1 MRINKHYTVYT
12 LRKTALKVNTMKKF
26 ALSSAVAVLALTSSL
41 ANAAVGVNH
50 NGPQLNPY
58 AQSNAQVQGNE
69 VVLELVSNDARL
81 NSEAINPLY
90 KVVSPA
96 TTGSA
101 EGQAYSVRVS
111 H

>member
-26 ALSSAVAVLALTSSL
+26 ALSSAIAVLALTSTL

-50 NGPQLNPY
+50 NGPQLNPC

-69 VVLELVSNDARL
+69 VTLELVQTGKL
-81 NSEAINPLY
+81 NSKEVNPLF

-96 TTGSA
+96 TTGST
-101 EGQAYSVRVS
+101 EGQAYTVRVS

>member
-1 MRINKHYTVYT
+1 
-12 LRKTALKVNTMKKF
+12 MKKIILGSTI
-26 ALSSAVAVLALTSSL
+26 ATLALASTL
-41 ANAAVGVNH
+41 ASAAVGVNH
-50 NGPQLNPY
+50 NGPQLNPF

-96 TTGSA
+96 TTGST
-101 EGQAYSVRVS
+101 EGQAYTVRVS

>member
-1 MRINKHYTVYT
+1 MKGIKMKTVI
-12 LRKTALKVNTMKKF
+12 
-26 ALSSAVAVLALTSSL
+26 LSGVLASLAMTSSL
-41 ANAAVGVNH
+41 AMAAVGVNH

-101 EGQAYSVRVS
+101 EGQAYTVRVS

>member
-1 MRINKHYTVYT
+1 
-12 LRKTALKVNTMKKF
+12 MKKIILGSTI
-26 ALSSAVAVLALTSSL
+26 ATLALASTL
-41 ANAAVGVNH
+41 ASAAVGVNH
-50 NGPQLNPY
+50 NGPQLNPF
-58 AQSNAQVQGNE
+58 AQSNAQIKGNE

-96 TTGSA
+96 TTGST
-101 EGQAYSVRVS
+101 EGQAYTVRVS

>member
-1 MRINKHYTVYT
+1 MKTVI
-12 LRKTALKVNTMKKF
+12 
-26 ALSSAVAVLALTSSL
+26 LSGVLASLAMTSSL
-41 ANAAVGVNH
+41 AMAAVGVNH
-50 NGPQLNPY
+50 NGPQLNPF

-69 VVLELVSNDARL
+69 VTLELVQTGKL
-81 NSEAINPLY
+81 NPKEVNPLF

-96 TTGSA
+96 TTGST

>member
-1 MRINKHYTVYT
+1 
-12 LRKTALKVNTMKKF
+12 MKKII
-26 ALSSAVAVLALTSSL
+26 LSSAVAALALTSTL
-41 ANAAVGVNH
+41 ASAAVGVNH
-50 NGPQLNPY
+50 NGPQLNPF
-58 AQSNAQVQGNE
+58 AQSNAQIKGNE

-96 TTGSA
+96 TTGST
-101 EGQAYSVRVS
+101 EGQAYTVRVS

>member
-1 MRINKHYTVYT
+1 
-12 LRKTALKVNTMKKF
+12 MKKII
-26 ALSSAVAVLALTSSL
+26 LSSAVAALALTSTL
-41 ANAAVGVNH
+41 ASAAVGVNH
-50 NGPQLNPY
+50 NGPQLKPF

-69 VVLELVSNDARL
+69 VTLELVQTGKL
-81 NSEAINPLY
+81 NPKEVNPLF

-96 TTGSA
+96 TTGST

>member
-1 MRINKHYTVYT
+1 MKGIKMKTVI
-12 LRKTALKVNTMKKF
+12 
-26 ALSSAVAVLALTSSL
+26 LSGVLASLAMTSSL
-41 ANAAVGVNH
+41 AMAAVGVNH
-50 NGPQLNPY
+50 NGPQLNPF

-69 VVLELVSNDARL
+69 VTLELVQTSKL
-81 NSEAINPLY
+81 NPKEVNPLF

-96 TTGSA
+96 TTGST

>member
-26 ALSSAVAVLALTSSL
+26 ALSSAIAVLALTSTL

-58 AQSNAQVQGNE
+58 AQSNAQVNE

-101 EGQAYSVRVS
+101 EGQAYTVRVS